1 MEEIPQTV
9 VPQPIDPPPPTL
21 DLLDV
26 EATRLRGVYA
36 RRNRKYVWSSLSY
49 EFGSQERE
57 RKTLELLRRYECMP
71 LTDKTI
77 LDVGCGS
84 GTWLLQFIRWGA
96 RSENLTGLDL
106 RPDALGRARNALSAG
121 VRLEMGNAA
130 ALPFEGE
137 AFDIVLQ
144 STMFTSV
151 LDPAIRQQIASE
163 MLRVLKPN
171 GMILWYDFHVDNP
184 ANPDVRG
191 VPKRELFSLFSG
203 CKFDLHR
210 VTLVP
215 PVLRWIAPRSWFL
228 TYLLSNVPPF
238 CTHYLGVIT
247 KLSARV

>member
-130 ALPFEGE
+130 ALPVRPGPFPVNIRAPGSPPAPGLGRFGSKFE
-137 AFDIVLQ
+137 
-144 STMFTSV
+144 
-151 LDPAIRQQIASE
+151 
-163 MLRVLKPN
+163 
-171 GMILWYDFHVDNP
+171 
-184 ANPDVRG
+184 
-191 VPKRELFSLFSG
+191 
-203 CKFDLHR
+203 
-210 VTLVP
+210 
-215 PVLRWIAPRSWFL
+215 
-228 TYLLSNVPPF
+228 
-238 CTHYLGVIT
+238 
-247 KLSARV
+247 